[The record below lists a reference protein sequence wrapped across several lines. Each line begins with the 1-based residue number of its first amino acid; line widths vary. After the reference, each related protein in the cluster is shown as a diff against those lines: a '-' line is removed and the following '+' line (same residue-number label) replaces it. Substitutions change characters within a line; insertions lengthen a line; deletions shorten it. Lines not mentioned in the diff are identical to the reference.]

1 VLLKKIQSI
10 FKVNKTAYLFLFPAL
25 LIFGIFFIYPNI
37 HVFYLSFF
45 RWAGISPHKFF
56 IGFGNYRKLFFED
69 TIWVKALIN
78 TAIIAVQSICIQLSI
93 ALALAII
100 LNKKIKGAG
109 IFNSIIFSPLII
121 SLVAIAM
128 VWTWMYNP
136 EFGLINNL
144 LNKVGLGMLAQE
156 WLGNPKTALFSVII
170 AGNWVYIGL
179 YVVIFTA
186 GLKSISKNIF
196 DAARVDGLSELQIAR
211 CITVPLL
218 KEVIAVTIIM
228 SITGSFKAFDLIW
241 VMTYGGPAH
250 ATEIAASHLYRMG
263 FRRLE
268 AGYASAIGVIIF
280 FICLIA
286 IAIQLRIMRVKIAK

>member
-1 VLLKKIQSI
+1 MLLNKIYSM
-10 FKVNKTAYLFLFPAL
+10 FKINKTAYLFLLPAL
-25 LIFGIFFIYPNI
+25 IIFGVFFVYPNI
-37 HVFYLSFF
+37 HVFYLSLF
-45 RWAGISPHKFF
+45 RWSGISPLKFF
-56 IGFGNYRKLFFED
+56 IGFENYRKLFFED
-69 TIWVKALIN
+69 TIWVKAVIN
-78 TAIIAVQSICIQLSI
+78 TAIIAVQSICIQLPI

-109 IFNSIIFSPLII
+109 TFASIIFFPIII

-136 EFGLINNL
+136 EFGLIN
-144 LNKVGLGMLAQE
+144 KVLDNAGLGMFTGE
-156 WLGNPKTALFSVII
+156 WLGDPKIALFSVIVTI
-170 AGNWVYIGL
+170 NWVYIGL

-196 DAARVDGLSELQIAR
+196 DAAKVDGLSELQTAR
-211 CITVPLL
+211 RITVPLL
-218 KEVIAVTIIM
+218 KEAIAVTIIM
-228 SITGSFKAFDLIW
+228 CITGSFKAFDLIW

-250 ATEIAASHLYRMG
+250 ATEIASTHLYRMG

-286 IAIQLRIMRVKIAK
+286 IAIQLKIMRAKIAK

>member
-1 VLLKKIQSI
+1 MFKI
-10 FKVNKTAYLFLFPAL
+10 NKTAYLFLLPAL
-25 LIFGIFFIYPNI
+25 IIFGVFFVYPNI
-37 HVFYLSFF
+37 HVFYLSLF
-45 RWAGISPHKFF
+45 RWSGLSPRKFF
-56 IGFGNYRKLFFED
+56 IGFENYRKLFFED
-69 TIWVKALIN
+69 TIWVKAVIN
-78 TAIIAVQSICIQLSI
+78 TAIIAVQSICIQLPI

-109 IFNSIIFSPLII
+109 IFASIIFFPIII

-136 EFGLINNL
+136 EFGLIN
-144 LNKVGLGMLAQE
+144 KVLDNGGLGMFTRE
-156 WLGNPKTALFSVII
+156 WLGDPKIALFSVIVTI
-170 AGNWVYIGL
+170 NWVYIGL

-196 DAARVDGLSELQIAR
+196 DAAKVDGLSELQIAR
-211 CITVPLL
+211 RITVPLL

-228 SITGSFKAFDLIW
+228 CITGSFKTFDLIW

-250 ATEIAASHLYRMG
+250 ATEIAATHLYRMG

-268 AGYASAIGVIIF
+268 AGYASTIGVIIF

-286 IAIQLRIMRVKIAK
+286 IAIQLKIMRAKIAK

>member
-1 VLLKKIQSI
+1 MLLNKIYSM
-10 FKVNKTAYLFLFPAL
+10 FKINKTAYLFLLPAL
-25 LIFGIFFIYPNI
+25 IIFGVFFVYPNI
-37 HVFYLSFF
+37 HVFYLSLF
-45 RWAGISPHKFF
+45 RWSGLSPRKFF
-56 IGFGNYRKLFFED
+56 IGFENYRKLFFED
-69 TIWVKALIN
+69 TIWVKAVIN
-78 TAIIAVQSICIQLSI
+78 TAIIAVQSICIQLPI

-109 IFNSIIFSPLII
+109 IFASIIFFPIII

-136 EFGLINNL
+136 EFGLIN
-144 LNKVGLGMLAQE
+144 KVLDNGGLGMFTRE
-156 WLGNPKTALFSVII
+156 WLGDPKIALFSVIVTI
-170 AGNWVYIGL
+170 NWVYIGL

-196 DAARVDGLSELQIAR
+196 DAAKVDGLSELQIAR
-211 CITVPLL
+211 RITVPLL

-228 SITGSFKAFDLIW
+228 CITGSFKTFDLIW

-250 ATEIAASHLYRMG
+250 ATEIAATHLYRMG

-268 AGYASAIGVIIF
+268 AGYASTIGVIIF

-286 IAIQLRIMRVKIAK
+286 IAIQLKIMRAKIAK